1 MIFLEKNMK
10 NLNKKIHICVLGMGY
25 VGLPL
30 AVEFSKKYKVTGFD
44 KNINRINNLK
54 KGKDTND
61 DINFKLN
68 KNITFTKNILD
79 IIACNIYIVAVPTPI
94 NKKLKPNLTPLIE
107 ASKIIGKIIKKG
119 DIVIYES
126 TVYPGCTEGDC
137 IPIIAKISGLKPM
150 IDFQFAYSPER
161 INPGDKKHTLTKIKK
176 IVSASNSKTL
186 NFLSKLY
193 GSIIKA
199 GIHKAKSI
207 RIAEAAKVIENTQR
221 DLNIAFMNELS
232 RIFFTLDIKTK
243 DVLEAANTKWNF
255 LNFKPG
261 LVGGH
266 CIGVDPYYL
275 TYISKKYGYMP
286 NFLISGRSI
295 NNKVPNF
302 IVNQIIKIVKKK
314 NKNKKNFRAFIA
326 GLTFKENV
334 SDLRNS
340 KVFDII
346 TLLQKYK
353 ISITLTDPLLKK
365 NDLPEKIRK
374 IFKDKIDYKSIK
386 TDIFILAVRHNELV
400 KKINRDIKKIKFNN
414 NNIIIVDLTSSLSIQ
429 ADIEL

>member
-1 MIFLEKNMK
+1 MK
-10 NLNKKIHICVLGMGY
+10 NLNKKIHICVLGLGY

-107 ASKIIGKIIKKG
+107 ASKTIGKIIKKG